1 MNCIQITTLIKNL
14 KFHYKRFTKPN
25 LKYGGSREK
34 KKQQI
39 VLTIGFLLEN
49 LKKRTLSSQISKI
62 ILFIQTNLLGRYVV
76 KFYEIK
82 TYSK

>member
-34 KKQQI
+34 KKQLLTI

-49 LKKRTLSSQISKI
+49 LKKRTLSS
-62 ILFIQTNLLGRYVV
+62 
-76 KFYEIK
+76 
-82 TYSK
+82 